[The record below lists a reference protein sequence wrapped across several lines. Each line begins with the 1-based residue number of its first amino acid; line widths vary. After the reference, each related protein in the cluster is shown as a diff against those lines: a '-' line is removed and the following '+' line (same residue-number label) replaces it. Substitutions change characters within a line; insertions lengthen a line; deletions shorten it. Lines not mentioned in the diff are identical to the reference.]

1 MAESKIYLSIA
12 KDDLNASRVLLK
24 NNCFPQ
30 ALFYTEQSIEKICKY
45 IIIKN
50 DLAKESELK
59 KKVGHNSMKIFD
71 IIVDYLFSNI
81 QSQVVIEDSRISA
94 FYEKLNEGKEYLIK
108 LRNDS
113 RIKELDEDTLDKY
126 DLQLYFYTKANL
138 DLNSEFDF
146 ILKQSPE
153 GFIEILKK
161 MNLLDTET
169 LSKIEISFQNPEEK
183 KYYLN
188 LLEKVVKDL
197 PKYQNLMFSV
207 ITLATIFST
216 HWESTRYPKIEGN
229 ISPSDLYNEE
239 TLIIKKLDVFQ
250 EYIELNINELEK
262 INL

>member
-1 MAESKIYLSIA
+1 M
-12 KDDLNASRVLLK
+12 
-24 NNCFPQ
+24 
-30 ALFYTEQSIEKICKY
+30 
-45 IIIKN
+45 
-50 DLAKESELK
+50 
-59 KKVGHNSMKIFD
+59 KVFD

-81 QSQVVIEDSRISA
+81 ESQTIIDDSRIST

-126 DLQLYFYTKANL
+126 DLQLHFYTKTNL
-138 DLNSEFDF
+138 NLNPEFDF

-161 MNLLDTET
+161 MNLLDSET
-169 LSKIEISFQNPEEK
+169 LSKIEISFQNPDEK

-188 LLEKVVKDL
+188 LVEKVVRDL
-197 PKYQNLMFSV
+197 PKYQNLMFAV

-216 HWESTRYPKIEGN
+216 HWESTRYPRIEGN
-229 ISPSDLYNEE
+229 ISPTDLYNRE
-239 TLIIKKLDVFQ
+239 TLIIKKLDDFH
-250 EYIELNINELEK
+250 EYIELTINELEK